1 MGILSPLF
9 GLPSEKTHAA
19 AMNALMAKHLL
30 SQMTEERQ
38 QVIWER
44 VRLILLQDG
53 HLTPEEVVSG
63 LDYIEGGKEKAL
75 FGLVALAMLEL
86 GIAPPRNVWRW
97 VRVRNPLV
105 ALINADTEIEMARI
119 SLEKRQGIKV
129 SLT

>member
-1 MGILSPLF
+1 MGILSTLF

>member
-1 MGILSPLF
+1 MGILSTLL
-9 GLPSEKTHAA
+9 GLPNEKTHAA

-38 QVIWER
+38 QAIWER
-44 VRLILLQDG
+44 VKIILLQDG
-53 HLTPEEVVSG
+53 HMTPEEVVSG
-63 LDYIEGGKEKAL
+63 LYHIEGGKEKAL
-75 FGLVALAMLEL
+75 FGLAALAMLEL

-105 ALINADTEIEMARI
+105 ALINADQQIEMARI